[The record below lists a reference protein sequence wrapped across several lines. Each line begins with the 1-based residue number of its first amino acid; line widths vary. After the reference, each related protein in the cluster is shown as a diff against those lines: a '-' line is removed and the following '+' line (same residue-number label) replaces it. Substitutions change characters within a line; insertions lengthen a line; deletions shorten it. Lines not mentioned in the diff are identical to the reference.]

1 MTLLETGELKAQA
14 RELGFVAAG
23 VARAEA
29 DPAARFVFQQRIDL
43 GMYDGLPWFSRERA
57 ERATDPERSLAGA
70 ASVITLA
77 APYKTAFRPEQPVA
91 GLRGRVAR
99 YAWGRDYHRVL
110 EKRLRLLAAFLEE
123 RYGGRTRGLVDYGP
137 LAERAYAARAG
148 IGWFGKSTNLL
159 LPGFGSWVLL
169 AELITTLPFAPDP
182 SLAKTCGGCTR
193 CVAACPTGAI
203 SGAYVVDN
211 RRCISFQTI
220 ENRGWIPRGL
230 RPLMGDWVFGC
241 DLCQDACPVGAGRAE
256 QTLAE
261 FRPAGLDAALP
272 ELTALLAL
280 SEEQFRARFQGRAV
294 MRAKRAGLARNAC
307 VALGNL
313 GDAQAVPALNEAL
326 CTDPS
331 PIVRGHAAWAL
342 GRIGGAAARTAL
354 QAAGGAERDAAV
366 HDEIDAALQDVA
378 VPVAPCGATADAE
391 GWLAGGWS

>member
-1 MTLLETGELKAQA
+1 MMFASDELKARA

-23 VARAEA
+23 VAGAAA
-29 DPAARFVFQQRIDL
+29 DPAARFVFQERIDL

-57 ERATDPERSLAGA
+57 ERATDPGRSLTSA

-77 APYKTAFRPEQPVA
+77 APYKTAYRPSEPVA

-110 EKRLRLLAAFLEE
+110 EKRLRLLAAFIEE

-159 LPGFGSWVLL
+159 LPRFGSWALL
-169 AELITTLPFAPDP
+169 AELITTVPFAPDP
-182 SLAKTCGGCTR
+182 PLAKTCGGCAR

-203 SGAYVVDN
+203 SGPYVVDN

-220 ENRGWIPRGL
+220 ENRGWIPREL
-230 RPLMGDWVFGC
+230 RPLLGDWVFGC
-241 DLCQDACPVGAGRAE
+241 DLCQDACPVGAGRTE
-256 QTLAE
+256 QTLTE

-272 ELTALLAL
+272 ELTALLVL
-280 SEEQFRARFQGRAV
+280 SEEAFRARFQGRAL

-313 GDAQAVPALNEAL
+313 GDARAVPALSAAL
-326 CTDPS
+326 RADPS

-342 GRIGGAAARTAL
+342 GRIGGDTAQSVLEDALAVEREAEVCAEIGAALRGQVARAT
-354 QAAGGAERDAAV
+354 GAETV
-366 HDEIDAALQDVA
+366 Q
-378 VPVAPCGATADAE
+378 DAE